1 MLLSPT
7 IPKMEN
13 NFHVRLC
20 GFISTTNIVT
30 YGWKV
35 AFPTRRKKFLWQF
48 PNISFTL
55 HFTFFINLFFPSS
68 SLIFLLFTG
77 HLVFNSIWNI
87 KLNQLRKPFS
97 GWKCRHNLTETCYK
111 QLQKYLRPHLG
122 LNGISMILC
131 SQSPVPSPA
140 QSKMLTIPDH
150 AQSVE
155 EQLWMHGRKWGGGR
169 YVISQ
174 RCVTSRKAT
183 RLITEATLNKCFFFF
198 PKIILDIVV
207 L

>member
-131 SQSPVPSPA
+131 SQSSVPSLPPV
-140 QSKMLTIPDH
+140 KN
-150 AQSVE
+150 VNN
-155 EQLWMHGRKWGGGR
+155 
-169 YVISQ
+169 
-174 RCVTSRKAT
+174 T
-183 RLITEATLNKCFFFF
+183 RPCSNRGEATLNAWEEMRGRGGGMLYHRDVWLAAK
-198 PKIILDIVV
+198 PPGL
-207 L
+207 

>member
-20 GFISTTNIVT
+20 GFISTTSIVT

-35 AFPTRRKKFLWQF
+35 AIPSRRKKVLWLF

-55 HFTFFINLFFPSS
+55 HFTFFINLCFPPS

-97 GWKCRHNLTETCYK
+97 GWQCRHNLTETCYK

-122 LNGISMILC
+122 LNSISMILC
-131 SQSPVPSPA
+131 AQSPVRPPPPCQVKNVNNTSPC
-140 QSKMLTIPDH
+140 SN
-150 AQSVE
+150 
-155 EQLWMHGRKWGGGR
+155 RGGAG
-169 YVISQ
+169 
-174 RCVTSRKAT
+174 
-183 RLITEATLNKCFFFF
+183 ATLNAWEEMSGGGGGEVCY
-198 PKIILDIVV
+198 ITEMCD
-207 L
+207 

>member
-35 AFPTRRKKFLWQF
+35 AIPTRRKKNLWLF

-55 HFTFFINLFFPSS
+55 HFTFFINLCFPPS

-87 KLNQLRKPFS
+87 KLNELRKPFS
-97 GWKCRHNLTETCYK
+97 GWKCHHNLTETCYK
-111 QLQKYLRPHLG
+111 QLQKYLRPDRNEQHLHD
-122 LNGISMILC
+122 LVLTISC
-131 SQSPVPSPA
+131 SLPPP

-150 AQSVE
+150 AQTVE
-155 EQLWMHGRKWGGGR
+155 EREQLWMHGRKWVGVGAEVC
-169 YVISQ
+169 Y
-174 RCVTSRKAT
+174 
-183 RLITEATLNKCFFFF
+183 ITEMC
-198 PKIILDIVV
+198 D
-207 L
+207 

>member
-35 AFPTRRKKFLWQF
+35 AIPTRRKNVLW
-48 PNISFTL
+48 
-55 HFTFFINLFFPSS
+55 
-68 SLIFLLFTG
+68 
-77 HLVFNSIWNI
+77 SIWNI

-97 GWKCRHNLTETCYK
+97 GWQCRHNLTETCYK

-122 LNGISMILC
+122 LNSISMILC
-131 SQSPVPSPA
+131 AQSPVPPPPPCQVKNVNNTRPCSN
-140 QSKMLTIPDH
+140 
-150 AQSVE
+150 
-155 EQLWMHGRKWGGGR
+155 RGGAG
-169 YVISQ
+169 
-174 RCVTSRKAT
+174 
-183 RLITEATLNKCFFFF
+183 ATLNAWEEMSGGGGGEVCY
-198 PKIILDIVV
+198 ITEMCD
-207 L
+207 

>member
-35 AFPTRRKKFLWQF
+35 AIPTRRKKLLWLF

-55 HFTFFINLFFPSS
+55 HFTFFINLCFPPS

-97 GWKCRHNLTETCYK
+97 GWKCCHNLTETCYK

-122 LNGISMILC
+122 PNGISMILC
-131 SQSPVPSPA
+131 SQSPVHPP
-140 QSKMLTIPDH
+140 QTM
-150 AQSVE
+150 E
-155 EQLWMHGRKWGGGR
+155 EQLWMHRRKWRWGR
-169 YVISQ
+169 YVMSQ
-174 RCVTSRKAT
+174 RCVTSSKTT
-183 RLITEATLNKCFFFF
+183 RLITEATLNKFCFFS
-198 PKIILDIVV
+198 VR
-207 L
+207 

>member
-35 AFPTRRKKFLWQF
+35 AIPTRRKKNLWLF

-55 HFTFFINLFFPSS
+55 HFTFFINLCFPPS

-97 GWKCRHNLTETCYK
+97 GWQCHHNLTETCYK
-111 QLQKYLRPHLG
+111 QLQKYLRPHLV
-122 LNGISMILC
+122 LNSISMILC
-131 SQSPVPSPA
+131 AQSPVPPPPPPPA
-140 QSKMLTIPDH
+140 KSKMLTIPDH
-150 AQSVE
+150 AQTVE
-155 EQLWMHGRKWGGGR
+155 EREQLWMHGRKWVGVGGGGMLYHR
-169 YVISQ
+169 DVWLAA
-174 RCVTSRKAT
+174 KPPG
-183 RLITEATLNKCFFFF
+183 L
-198 PKIILDIVV
+198 
-207 L
+207 

>member
-35 AFPTRRKKFLWQF
+35 AFPTRRKKFLWLF

-87 KLNQLRKPFS
+87 KLNQPRKPFS
-97 GWKCRHNLTETCYK
+97 GWKCHHNLTETCYK
-111 QLQKYLRPHLG
+111 QLQKYLRPDRNEQHLHD
-122 LNGISMILC
+122 L
-131 SQSPVPSPA
+131 V
-140 QSKMLTIPDH
+140 LTISCSLPRPVKNVNNTRPC
-150 AQSVE
+150 SN
-155 EQLWMHGRKWGGGR
+155 RGG
-169 YVISQ
+169 
-174 RCVTSRKAT
+174 
-183 RLITEATLNKCFFFF
+183 ATLNAWEEMRGGGGMLYHRDVWLAAK
-198 PKIILDIVV
+198 PPGL
-207 L
+207 

>member
-35 AFPTRRKKFLWQF
+35 AIPTRRKKVLW
-48 PNISFTL
+48 
-55 HFTFFINLFFPSS
+55 
-68 SLIFLLFTG
+68 
-77 HLVFNSIWNI
+77 SIWNI

-97 GWKCRHNLTETCYK
+97 GWQCRHNLTETCYK

-131 SQSPVPSPA
+131 SQSPVPSPLPPV
-140 QSKMLTIPDH
+140 KN
-150 AQSVE
+150 VNN
-155 EQLWMHGRKWGGGR
+155 
-169 YVISQ
+169 
-174 RCVTSRKAT
+174 T
-183 RLITEATLNKCFFFF
+183 RLCSNRGGATLNAWEEMRGGVGAEVCY
-198 PKIILDIVV
+198 ITEMCD
-207 L
+207 